1 VRALCSV
8 SEGFV
13 REVTMPPGEGFVRE
27 VTMLPGEGFVQGGDD
42 SARRRQT
49 ARALSTEVAT
59 QEDGIQG
66 SDRGLLI
73 SFLFLSDGRCYGRGA
88 VVLDGTTR

>member
-13 REVTMPPGEGFVRE
+13 REVTMLPGEGFVRE
-27 VTMLPGEGFVQGGDD
+27 VTMLPSEGFVQGGDD

-49 ARALSTEVAT
+49 ARWRRKRTGFRAAIV
-59 QEDGIQG
+59 G
-66 SDRGLLI
+66 
-73 SFLFLSDGRCYGRGA
+73 C
-88 VVLDGTTR
+88 